1 MTNGSGPL
9 GRALTRQDL
18 QTPSPYNT
26 YLNDG
31 LPPGPISNP
40 GRAAIEAVLNPAETE
55 FLYFVASGDGGH
67 VFAKTLAE
75 HNLNVELWRKARG
88 AAN

>member
-1 MTNGSGPL
+1 VTNGSGPL

-18 QTPSPYNT
+18 QTPSLYNT

-40 GRAAIEAVLNPAETE
+40 GHAAIEATLNPATTE
-55 FLYFVASGDGGH
+55 YLYFVASGNGGH

-75 HNLNVELWRKARG
+75 HNRNVEQWRKVRG
-88 AAN
+88 TQN